1 MSLARVKTW
10 IAGEVLTATDLNA
23 EFQNI
28 LDNAVSLL
36 SPVSGAFDFDGNTIT
51 LDAAGA
57 TQLVSSTAVSLNITS
72 GAKTG
77 TPGTSGSVQRFSAQ
91 TFTDNNTAGSGTA
104 TAAVF
109 YSVATPTLAATNAS
123 VTTTDAATW
132 YIAGPPTAGTN
143 ETITNPWALW
153 VDSGNVRLDGDLRVD
168 GGDITTSATTFN
180 LLNATATTINFGGA
194 ATALNLGPAVVCIN
208 DTANT
213 GQTVGLTINQ
223 GANDNEILSFKSSD
237 VAHGA
242 TTVAETDTFAFF
254 QKSSADNGGL
264 NITALNDTGITALA
278 NVGVATSA
286 DTTKTTSGQG
296 GIHLTARLISG
307 TGVTDVSADGNLVV
321 IRNNAT
327 TRFIFDAE
335 GSFHADV
342 ESTTY
347 DAHDDLALIEAMDR
361 EFQRRNGSPVTEE
374 YRGWLQENRDTLQR
388 LGIVNYY
395 DEGKRCMVNIVKQA
409 QLHNGAIRQLTAMLQ
424 DQRKELTAMR
434 AALGVSPS
442 GAVVPS
448 AGEPGSTPGL
458 GV

>member
-1 MSLARVKTW
+1 MALTRVTTW
-10 IAGEVLTATDLNA
+10 IAGQVLEASALNA

-28 LDNAVSLL
+28 IDNAISLI

-51 LDAAGA
+51 LDGPGA
-57 TQLVSSTAVSLNITS
+57 TQVVSSGAVSWNFTS

-153 VDSGNVRLDGDLRVD
+153 VDAGNVRLDGDLRVD

-194 ATALNLGPAVVCIN
+194 ATALNLGSALTAIG
-208 DTANT
+208 DTANA
-213 GQTVGLTINQ
+213 GMTVGLTINQ

-237 VAHGA
+237 VAHGV
-242 TTVAETDTFAFF
+242 TTVTETDTFAAF
-254 QKSSADNGGL
+254 KKINGDNGGL
-264 NITALNDTGITALA
+264 TISALNDSGTVGLSIDSIAASAATA
-278 NVGVATSA
+278 
-286 DTTKTTSGQG
+286 KTTSANAA
-296 GIHLTARLISG
+296 IHLTARLASG
-307 TGVTDVSADGNLVV
+307 TGVTDMSADGNLLA
-321 IRNNAT
+321 IRNNAD

-342 ESTTY
+342 ESVTF
-347 DAHDDLALIEAMDR
+347 DAHDDIALIEAMDM
-361 EFQRRNGSPVTEE
+361 EFQRRNGDPVKEE
-374 YRGWLQENRDTLQR
+374 YQGWLREQRETLQR

-395 DEGKRCMVNIVKQA
+395 DDNGPRAMVNLTKQA
-409 QLHNGAIRQLTAMLQ
+409 QLHNGTLRQLYRKLQ
-424 DQRKELTAMR
+424 EQAKLVSEQAKEVAFLKTK
-434 AALGVSPS
+434 LIT
-442 GAVVPS
+442 
-448 AGEPGSTPGL
+448 EYSTPPKPGI
-458 GV
+458 